1 MTTLYTN
8 TNELK
13 GQELDNIFC
22 LLRLENPRKDIGI
35 TNMFRYLEKAVYN
48 IPQNVAQY
56 DDLNEVP
63 FTLKDINLYIQSL
76 GIKAAVKKQ

>member
-1 MTTLYTN
+1 MRTFYTN
-8 TNELK
+8 NNELK
-13 GQELDNIFC
+13 GQKLDDIFC

-35 TNMFRYLEKAVYN
+35 TNMFRYLETEVYN

-63 FTLKDINLYIQSL
+63 FTLKDVNLYIQSL